1 METTTPDTVSRGN
14 PTFEVFNPPSIGFAK
29 HAAKRLQK
37 AHYTIEGCLLKLS
50 AAQEAVARAYGHK
63 DWFTLMRQ
71 TERDGYSQSVLDTEL
86 TAPLLAARR
95 DKQRVALAKFLKLSP
110 DNASSIAVAAQI
122 SIAPSA
128 APKPGKQTSLTDN
141 GKSGLPLAS
150 PRPGLSE
157 ILLTA
162 YPFSI
167 VGIGVPLPGW
177 KDYAVVAAP
186 TDNTAMWVR
195 FCDEQNIAVEA
206 QQLVRAIK
214 DLSGGALAVAHV
226 PSQVRVMAPNLI
238 AKLAADGVTIS
249 GGRPAIQAAR
259 LRTRLESVVIHVSM
273 DLNYMEEPPSPDEL
287 VALLHGSTG
296 LVEIPDSKN
305 LRYDQR
311 DLRPVYFAHELLR
324 QIREQRWPHATKI
337 PHPEKPARKEKR
349 TEFWREE
356 DGGIEFGSGV
366 RPIARG
372 TPVYRIRVELPLVD
386 EYSDP
391 ERRVTITRVID
402 VPIHYDLWDLHVA
415 IQDAMGWADCHL
427 HEFTFYAAR
436 TGGKTITFA
445 SPNDDDPDQPASA
458 NEKLWDHI
466 SAFAARP
473 ALYRYDF
480 GDCWDHSLTLVGTFP
495 SDGGGYPRC
504 ISGERAC
511 PPEDCGSAP
520 GYFRVLDVMQGGSAA
535 LAHAADISRKEMNE
549 WLKGHVNVTRPYRP
563 EHFDPASV
571 EFDDP
576 QERWDY
582 AYGDVIRDD

>member
-1 METTTPDTVSRGN
+1 M
-14 PTFEVFNPPSIGFAK
+14 FNPPSIGFAK

-37 AHYTIEGCLLKLS
+37 AHYTIEGGLLKLS

-95 DKQRVALAKFLKLSP
+95 DKQRVALAEFLKLSP
-110 DNASSIAVAAQI
+110 ADAILIAVVAQI
-122 SIAPSA
+122 TIAPSA
-128 APKPGKQTSLTDN
+128 APKPGKQTSLTAN
-141 GKSGLPLAS
+141 GKSSLPLAS
-150 PRPGLSE
+150 LRPGLSE

-162 YPFSI
+162 HPFSI
-167 VGIGVPLPGW
+167 AGVMVPLPGW
-177 KDYAVVAAP
+177 KDYVVVAAP
-186 TDNTAMWVR
+186 TDNTALWVR

-214 DLSGGALAVAHV
+214 KMSAGALAVAHV
-226 PSQVRVMAPNLI
+226 PSQVLVLAPDLI
-238 AKLAADGVTIS
+238 GRLAADGVKIS
-249 GGRPAIQAAR
+249 GGRPAILAAR
-259 LRTRLESVVIHVSM
+259 LRARLESVLIYVSM
-273 DLNYMEEPPSPDEL
+273 NLKYMEEPPSPDEL
-287 VALLHGSTG
+287 KALHGSTG

-311 DLRPVYFAHELLR
+311 DLLLRGVHFAHELLR
-324 QIREQRWPHATKI
+324 QIREQRWPRATKI
-337 PHPEKPARKEKR
+337 PHPDKPARKERR

-386 EYSDP
+386 EYSDQ

-415 IQDAMGWADCHL
+415 IQDAMGWADCYP

-445 SPNDDDPDQPASA
+445 SPNEDDPDQPTSA
-458 NEKLWDHI
+458 NEKLWNHI
-466 SAFAARP
+466 SAFAAHP
-473 ALYRYDF
+473 AFYRYDF
-480 GDCWDHSLTLVGTFP
+480 GNCWDHLLTLVGTFP

-535 LAHAADISRKEMNE
+535 LAHAADISREEMNE
-549 WLKGHVNVTRPYRP
+549 WLKGHVNVAWPYRP
-563 EHFDPASV
+563 EHFDPASIT
-571 EFDDP
+571 FDDP